1 MGKSNTK
8 QILEVINNHQYEQ
21 LSDYLSDVNWLEIDP
36 LTIVPQQAIRSFAK
50 AIVDKEVRLDVM
62 RFLETYAEN
71 YFRTGAETLVRHDY
85 AQKHVGFTSAVIRIE
100 ADQYIDKFKTEL
112 KTQIKQ
118 LQSSGE
124 FTGEKYKKQE
134 ELIDSLYERIGH
146 LEEENTKLST
156 QLEKYKHPHANGKY
170 IPDELKNDDFYNIMS
185 HLSDQKIVRVVSE
198 PDEIG
203 VRKIICYQWDASKA
217 LFGYFV
223 ERINNEFDLRGARV
237 PLNWKIFRPVINNFD
252 EIIDEARKALST
264 YNNSSILHKNRIEK
278 AEMVDKAIECKEF
291 PFLIRE
297 YVVR

>member
-1 MGKSNTK
+1 MGKTNTK

-36 LTIVPQQAIRSFAK
+36 LTIIPQQAIRSFAK

-118 LQSSGE
+118 LESSGE
-124 FTGEKYKKQE
+124 FSGEKFSKLKK
-134 ELIDSLYERIGH
+134 RIT
-146 LEEENTKLST
+146 E
-156 QLEKYKHPHANGKY
+156 LEKEINELKERNLKLEGKIYAYEHRGDGHY
-170 IPDELKNDDFYNIMS
+170 IPEKLINQEFDHVVQL
-185 HLSDQKIVRVVSE
+185 LGQKQLITAHYRPS
-198 PDEIG
+198 PYG
-203 VRKIICYQWDASKA
+203 YQQIAYLTWKGQYD

-223 ERINNEFDLRGARV
+223 DKISYELELRDSGGR
-237 PLNWKIFRPVINNFD
+237 LNWKLFRAAFDNFED
-252 EIIDEARKALST
+252 MQRAAKNAVSYYQNHSDAKLPEDADIIDE
-264 YNNSSILHKNRIEK
+264 ILQTASAYEAERQTKEK
-278 AEMVDKAIECKEF
+278 HT
-291 PFLIRE
+291 
-297 YVVR
+297 